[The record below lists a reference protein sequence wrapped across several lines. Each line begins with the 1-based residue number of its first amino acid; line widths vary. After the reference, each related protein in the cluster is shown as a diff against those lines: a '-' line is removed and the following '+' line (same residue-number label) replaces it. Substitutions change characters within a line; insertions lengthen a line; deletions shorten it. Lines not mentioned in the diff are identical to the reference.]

1 VVSHWPRRAR
11 TGSLV
16 RRLKDF
22 QVSSLKSQVSSLIPR
37 DQRFVFAAILSGHFK
52 AWCFGAFDLQR
63 RGPVWLV
70 TYEKTG
76 VDRVNGFADDA
87 KRRKSKDTIPRIQ

>member
-1 VVSHWPRRAR
+1 VVSHWLRRAR
-11 TGSLV
+11 TGSLA

-22 QVSSLKSQVSSLIPR
+22 QVSSLIPR
-37 DQRFVFAAILSGHFK
+37 DQRFVFAAILSGYFK

-63 RGPVWLV
+63 RGSVWLV
-70 TYEKTG
+70 IYEKTG
-76 VDRVNGFADDA
+76 VDRVNGCTDDT